1 MDREMHKNRKGERER
16 ERWDRRFKLFNM
28 FFVKGETEN
37 YENTCKFGI
46 IMKKQN
52 YTLNT

>member
-1 MDREMHKNRKGERER
+1 MRERER
-16 ERWDRRFKLFNM
+16 ERGWGRGFKLFNL

-52 YTLNT
+52 YTLNA